1 MQYTK
6 YEVPNFDLI
15 PSFQKQPE
23 IFDTD
28 ITIDD
33 LLLRSL
39 RKLDIST
46 TNFSILTLCPYIMDW
61 RRIIS

>member
-33 LLLRSL
+33 PSFRLF
-39 RKLDIST
+39 KI
-46 TNFSILTLCPYIMDW
+46 FA
-61 RRIIS
+61 